1 MPYNAMCRYIYGK
14 VSNLQTSK
22 VMKRL
27 ELSCL
32 PINLEVGETMEVIDE
47 SGKHYLIRCEQAES
61 NNSLCDGCFFYKI
74 NSICNY
80 VKCSERE
87 RNQEVRYVELQVK
100 NEIEEEE
107 REMKTL
113 TIDELEETEEI
124 KVGETF
130 IYVDGFNKEHKI
142 KVQPMKHLTIEE
154 TCKKCAFNGDSCC
167 LVACSSFDRQDEKD
181 VYFEELD

>member
-1 MPYNAMCRYIYGK
+1 
-14 VSNLQTSK
+14 
-22 VMKRL
+22 MKRL
-27 ELSCL
+27 DLSCL

-47 SGKHYLIRCEQAES
+47 SGKHHLIRCEQAES

-87 RNQEVRYVELQVK
+87 RNQEVRYVELPVK

-113 TIDELEETEEI
+113 TINELTETEKI

-142 KVQPMKHLTIEE
+142 KAQSMEFLTNEE
-154 TCKKCAFNGDSCC
+154 ACKRCAFSGDSCC
-167 LVACSSFDRQDEKD
+167 LVSCSLWDRENKD
-181 VYFEELD
+181 NVYFEEID

>member
-1 MPYNAMCRYIYGK
+1 
-14 VSNLQTSK
+14 
-22 VMKRL
+22 MKRL
-27 ELSCL
+27 DLSCM

-47 SGKHYLIRCEQAES
+47 SGKRHLIRCEQAES
-61 NNSLCDGCFFYKI
+61 NNSLCNGCFFYKI

-113 TIDELEETEEI
+113 TVDELTETEEI

-130 IYVDGFNKEHKI
+130 IYIDGFNKKHKVI
-142 KVQPMKHLTIEE
+142 AKPLGLLNGDE
-154 TCKKCAFNGDSCC
+154 TCKRCIFHEDSCC
-167 LVACSSFDRQDEKD
+167 FVSCTHWDRKRKDD
-181 VYFEELD
+181 VYYLELT